1 MTQPKLLQ
9 KLSSTRTLLH
19 DTISTYTP
27 RHKMN
32 TGLSYDGYGNAVAPH
47 LVTSPQYSSHI
58 PLDNTSISNY
68 IPPNTSSSS
77 NPTLQ
82 YQMQNQLMNNGASNP
97 SYYANQPM
105 HSIHS
110 IPAMNGSQIPVA
122 KHVPILP
129 FLPAPNADS
138 IAGNDNGGNGGNG
151 GNGDDDDDDDDD
163 NGNAAQFSNTSDSQR
178 FQPVLISRESSLQ
191 ISNSKTSSHNVS
203 GKKKKHN
210 YRTKLYKEYMSSLG
224 KQTYHRSIASK

>member
-1 MTQPKLLQ
+1 
-9 KLSSTRTLLH
+9 
-19 DTISTYTP
+19 
-27 RHKMN
+27 MN

-129 FLPAPNADS
+129 APNADS

-151 GNGDDDDDDDDD
+151 GNGNTRKVTNGG
-163 NGNAAQFSNTSDSQR
+163 NGNGG
-178 FQPVLISRESSLQ
+178 
-191 ISNSKTSSHNVS
+191 SK
-203 GKKKKHN
+203 
-210 YRTKLYKEYMSSLG
+210 
-224 KQTYHRSIASK
+224 KQKIRNR